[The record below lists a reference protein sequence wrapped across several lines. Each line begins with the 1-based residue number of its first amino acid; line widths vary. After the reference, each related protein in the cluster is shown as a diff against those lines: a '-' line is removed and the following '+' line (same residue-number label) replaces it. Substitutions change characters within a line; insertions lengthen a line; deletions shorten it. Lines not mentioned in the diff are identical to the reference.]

1 MRKLLEKNKMMNKK
15 SKIKD
20 QIKKYQ
26 NKARMDY
33 QMLIGR

>member
-1 MRKLLEKNKMMNKK
+1 MMNKK
-15 SKIKD
+15 NTMMNKKNKIKD

-33 QMLIGR
+33 LMLIGR